1 MDVLNSC
8 RCCLRCPPD
17 KDLTT
22 SYTHFGKLEIY
33 SHMLKDCFDL
43 HLSVDGNVSH
53 GICLTCVGR
62 LRDASD
68 FKLQV
73 QRSQAELEAV
83 LLAKVEPMIKI
94 EVADESTGDESAFVT
109 LYEVPPER
117 AETAGE
123 DEPDVVLQTDP
134 LVKSETPTDMDD
146 EDSSRSAVATSSS
159 GEKLYTCEECKTGF
173 RNKLILSKHI
183 QDSHISPGLS
193 LDSTKNRQFSNTS
206 SSTKIKLNKKGE
218 QITELKCTQCDYKT
232 ISKRNFNKHKN
243 YHFDEEQLNCKH
255 CDYVARYKGHLR
267 LHQVIHSRSSYT
279 CECGFKCRWES
290 ELRRHKWVHTG
301 EKPYSCKHCDY
312 KCRQMTNLRT
322 HERVHTSGKPFKCDR
337 SDCEYA
343 SRYKQALVRHYKT
356 KHREKH
362 GGS

>member
-1 MDVLNSC
+1 MDVMNSC
-8 RCCLRCPPD
+8 RCCLRCAPD
-17 KDLTT
+17 MDLTT
-22 SYTHFGKLEIY
+22 SYTHLGKIEIY

-43 HLSVDGNVSH
+43 HLSVDGDVSR

-73 QRSQAELEAV
+73 QRSQAEFEAT
-83 LLAKVEPMIKI
+83 LLAKVAPVIKI
-94 EVADESTGDESAFVT
+94 EVVDESTGDESAFVM
-109 LYEVPPER
+109 LYEVPAER
-117 AETAGE
+117 AEMAEG
-123 DEPDVVLQTDP
+123 DESGDVLHKDP
-134 LVKSETPTDMDD
+134 LVESETPNNPSADD
-146 EDSSRSAVATSSS
+146 SPQSGSAVATSSS
-159 GEKLYTCEECKTGF
+159 GEKLYTCEECNKGF
-173 RNKLILSKHI
+173 RKKRFLRKHM
-183 QDSHISPGLS
+183 QDTHISSGIS
-193 LDSTKNRQFSNTS
+193 LDSTMNQQLSDTS

-218 QITELKCTQCDYKT
+218 QITELKCTQCDYTT
-232 ISKRNFNKHKN
+232 ISKRNFNRHKN
-243 YHFDEEQLNCKH
+243 YHFDEEQLNCKQ

-301 EKPYSCKHCDY
+301 EKPYSCKYCDY

-356 KHREKH
+356 KHREDLP
-362 GGS
+362 